1 VLGIGRFAARVPPN
15 LSLKGRSNGGP
26 PGPGRRYAV
35 HFRQPGPGV
44 PPSASPLAHTLGLTF
59 HDQWCATISNT
70 NTSALLRASSA
81 GTAAQA
87 SYLRQ
92 SVGCKTCLFQ
102 EPEDKATMQGNAN
115 PKYPASFLAA
125 PMLQLL
131 RSASLVRSHVMPNP
145 SFKRTPNGVSR
156 SSSSAG
162 ASPHFALAA
171 KHATP

>member
-1 VLGIGRFAARVPPN
+1 VVLRPFSPARAWRPAAVAR
-15 LSLKGRSNGGP
+15 
-26 PGPGRRYAV
+26 
-35 HFRQPGPGV
+35 
-44 PPSASPLAHTLGLTF
+44 LARTLGLTL
-59 HDQWCATISNT
+59 QGLWRTTIQNP

-81 GTAAQA
+81 GMAAHA
-87 SYLRQ
+87 SCLRQ
-92 SVGCKTCLFQ
+92 SVGCKTCQFQ